1 MATIGTQSFN
11 RLVSVSSNKLGEAVN
26 LRRSFMEASLGER
39 VLTTFRPISPQVE
52 ALRTMAGCAL
62 SGGSVI
68 LSGACGTGKS
78 SLLYLLGCM
87 LTVEYPGDAFTNLCD
102 MVRDVQSVRSIAS
115 LRNAGRKWLL
125 VLPDFSDGKFDYAMR
140 GALNGALLNSPKT
153 KDFVPADASVVE
165 EYKETCDFLR
175 NTGEYDGI
183 VVLADNADTVIVD
196 VMKNLRGENGLALSK
211 FTEACSS
218 CSLPML
224 FVAVIERDLGTLDFS
239 EENNLLSAF
248 KKVQPMTLLGQDG
261 EWEELV
267 ASSMLRHS
275 DAEVWTEIAD
285 YKDFRTV
292 VESTVRQ
299 GLYAGNSDKWLND
312 TVVLGSYPL
321 HPAALFALP
330 RVAMNLTSSNKTA
343 FNFFTDNTPGGLSYF
358 LNNFAVVQPNG
369 RLHLYTVDWLCT
381 YFEKIILKDE
391 INYFYA
397 SALQHAILSAGDVPQ
412 SRRILRLIMI
422 LQLIGHDRLRPTL
435 DTIIWALHLGE
446 REERIARRS
455 VEMLCQKKTL
465 NFVEATGEYLL
476 PVPQRKVDV
485 GQSIQRNRNRMRSQI
500 DLRQE
505 IQKRLPSLRIVA
517 SGYNAKYNTDR
528 SATIRAFYA
537 SEVEN
542 ANDFLGVVDDLVGK
556 IRPYCGDVLFAF
568 ILTDS
573 AESMQKLQ
581 ECIQAGQYNHQRLVM
596 VVPTLAHRFA
606 KDIVEVRCLERMI
619 AQEPPFNDSTTN
631 EHAQVAELLD
641 KAKATLNEYSDGLLS
656 YENLACYYMGEKTGF
671 ESIKEAEEWLDYS
684 LPSLA
689 GTPPII
695 AATDFT
701 HLNENGASLRHRQA
715 LINYLLASGD
725 NVGLR
730 SDATLLKS
738 LLNASLVQTGIV
750 TETAQKGFWTH
761 YSLAKDIPDEGMG
774 AAYNA
779 IWGKLK
785 EAAVNRELV
794 AADTLLMKW
803 MRAPYAFTPALLEL
817 LLAVILWQKSHD
829 IRLFRNRLRAQAEDR
844 PELLESVEPSAKAVA
859 DIMAE
864 PADWMI
870 GYSELDVHQ
879 ERFLDGV
886 CRIIGIDTAHE
897 GSYWSYVGHGLKN
910 WYDSLAPA
918 NRVTAMMKAGNLIK
932 FSRFL
937 DAAPNDEA
945 LMRDYVE
952 NKLPSALGEPNIF
965 SWVAETDEMLE
976 RLQELCH
983 ELAGQIERRRASLE
997 KGLRDLFG
1005 DENADWSESARTW
1018 LSQRQINSVRP
1029 EWAVVFQALE
1039 EALAS
1044 GKDASTDTLI
1054 DRLGYESMD
1063 NWQVDVVSEI
1073 VERVGAL
1080 RAALDAEQYS
1090 RHYRHRDNCEVAREL
1105 GWELIKASG
1114 LSDEQ
1119 LSDWLSEMIQTLVWP
1134 ESVPVDR
1141 MTSSGQV
1148 MANLSSPEGHFEAV
1162 KSDPAEAL
1170 ASTSAQ
1176 AKAAHDDWLY
1186 AKSEETELVLV
1197 QAPLNTGKWK
1207 IGSGD
1212 LLYDDSFDID
1222 EVVDS
1227 LHGGYSESYVSEAAY
1242 EEPQQVTEETPAR
1255 VSAEVEE
1262 PASSEEAV
1270 VASTTLEDAPAE
1282 VAEASLTQPEKE
1294 VDTDI
1299 EELTLQWL

>member
-1 MATIGTQSFN
+1 MATIGTQSFH
-11 RLVSVSSNKLGEAVN
+11 RLVSVSSSKLGEAVD
-26 LRRSFMEASLGER
+26 LRGSFMEASLGEG
-39 VLTTFRPISPQVE
+39 VLTTFRPISPQIE

-62 SGGSVI
+62 SGGSVV

-87 LTVEYPGDAFTNLCD
+87 LTVEYPGDAFTKLGD
-102 MVRDVQSVRSIAS
+102 LVRDVQFVRSVAS
-115 LRNAGRKWLL
+115 LRTAGRKWLL

-153 KDFVPADASVVE
+153 KDFVPADASLVE
-165 EYKETCDFLR
+165 EYQETCDFLR
-175 NTGEYDGI
+175 KTGEYDGI
-183 VVLADNADTVIVD
+183 VVLADNADSVIVD
-196 VMKNLRGENGLALSK
+196 VMKNLQGENGQALTK
-211 FTEACSS
+211 FAEACSS
-218 CSLPML
+218 SGFPML
-224 FVAVIERDLGTLDFS
+224 FVAVLERDLSTLEAS
-239 EENNLLSAF
+239 EENNLLSAI
-248 KKVQPMTLLGQDG
+248 KKVQPMTLLGKDG

-275 DAEVWTEIAD
+275 DAEVWSEIAD

-299 GLYAGNSDKWLND
+299 GLYVGNSDKWLND

-391 INYFYA
+391 INSFYA
-397 SALQHAILSAGDVPQ
+397 TALQSAILSAGDVPQ

-435 DTIIWALHLGE
+435 DTIVWALHLGE
-446 REERIARRS
+446 REERIVRRS

-465 NFVEATGEYLL
+465 NFSEATGEYLL

-517 SGYNAKYNTDR
+517 NGYNAKYNTDR
-528 SATIRAFYA
+528 AATIRAFYA

-556 IRPYCGDVLFAF
+556 IRPYRGDVLLAF
-568 ILTDS
+568 VLADS
-573 AESMQKLQ
+573 SESMEKLQ
-581 ECIQAGQYNHQRLVM
+581 EGIKAGQYNHQRLVM

-631 EHAQVAELLD
+631 EHAQVAELLE
-641 KAKATLNEYSDGLLS
+641 KAKAVLGEYSDGLLS
-656 YENLACYYMGEKTGF
+656 YENLSCYYMGEKIGF
-671 ESIKEAEEWLDYS
+671 ESRKQVEEWLDYN

-695 AATDFT
+695 AAADFT

-715 LINYLLASGD
+715 LINYLLTSGE

-730 SDATLLKS
+730 SDATMLKS

-750 TETAQKGFWTH
+750 TKTAQKGFWTH
-761 YSLAKDIPDEGMG
+761 YSLAKEIPDEGMG

-779 IWGKLK
+779 IWGQIKD
-785 EAAVNRELV
+785 AAAKRELV
-794 AADTLLMKW
+794 AADALLVKW

-817 LLAVILWQKSHD
+817 ILAVILWQNPHD
-829 IRLFRNRLRAQAEDR
+829 IHLCRNRLRAQAEDR
-844 PELLESVEPSAKAVA
+844 PELLESVEPSTKVVA
-859 DIMAE
+859 DIVAE

-897 GSYWSYVGHGLKN
+897 GSYWNYVGYGLKN
-910 WYDSLAPA
+910 WYAGLAPA

-937 DAAPNDEA
+937 DSAPNDEA

-952 NKLPSALGEPNIF
+952 TKLPNALGEPPIF

-976 RLQELCH
+976 RLKDLCH
-983 ELAGQIERRRASLE
+983 ELAGQIERRRANLE

-1005 DENADWSESARTW
+1005 DENVEWSESARNW
-1018 LSQRQINSVRP
+1018 LSQRQIKDVRQEWSV
-1029 EWAVVFQALE
+1029 EFKALE
-1039 EALAS
+1039 DALAS
-1044 GKDASTDTLI
+1044 GKDSRTSTLI
-1054 DRLGYESMD
+1054 ERLGYESMD
-1063 NWQVDVVSEI
+1063 NWQFDVVDEI
-1073 VERVGAL
+1073 VERMGAL
-1080 RAALDAEQYS
+1080 RKALDAEQYS
-1090 RHYRHRDNCEVAREL
+1090 RHYRHHANCEVAREL

-1119 LSDWLSEMIQTLVWP
+1119 LSDWLSDMIQALAWSEAVP
-1134 ESVPVDR
+1134 EDG
-1141 MTSSGQV
+1141 MTPSGQI
-1148 MANLSSPEGHFEAV
+1148 MASLSSFEAQ
-1162 KSDPAEAL
+1162 SDVIADPSEAL
-1170 ASTSAQ
+1170 VSTSAQ
-1176 AKAAHDDWLY
+1176 TKAAHGDWLY
-1186 AKSEETELVLV
+1186 ADDEGTDLALV
-1197 QAPLNTGKWK
+1197 QTPLNTGKWK
-1207 IGSGD
+1207 IGSSD

-1222 EVVDS
+1222 DVVES
-1227 LHGGYSESYVSEAAY
+1227 LHGNNAETSVPEATYA
-1242 EEPQQVTEETPAR
+1242 EPQQEVEETPALA
-1255 VSAEVEE
+1255 SADVETPVPVEE
-1262 PASSEEAV
+1262 AAGASTASEASPAEKAEAATENRDEEA
-1270 VASTTLEDAPAE
+1270 
-1282 VAEASLTQPEKE
+1282 
-1294 VDTDI
+1294 DTDI
-1299 EELTLQWL
+1299 DELTLQWL